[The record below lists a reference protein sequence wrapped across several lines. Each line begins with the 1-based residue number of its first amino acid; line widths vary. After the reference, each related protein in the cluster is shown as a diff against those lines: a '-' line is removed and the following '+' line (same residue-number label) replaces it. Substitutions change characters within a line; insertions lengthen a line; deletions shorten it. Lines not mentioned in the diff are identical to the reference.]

1 MIFKKTVTKR
11 EKKEASKKRLGIF
24 LVFVGLLFLN
34 LILIYTAFFEKPK
47 DVISPMSKNQISSSQ
62 VVEKK
67 IKDSGIRYTSF
78 STEKDLSYKLILD
91 SKGEVIFD
99 SHKDIDEQLSSLQL
113 ILKQLKIEG
122 KALKR
127 LDFRYQK
134 PIINF

>member
-1 MIFKKTVTKR
+1 MKFARTVTKR
-11 EKKEASKKRLGIF
+11 EKKEASKKRLGVS
-24 LVFVGLLFLN
+24 LVFFGLLSLN
-34 LILIYTAFFEKPK
+34 FILIYSAFFEKPK
-47 DVISPMSKNQISSSQ
+47 PIVSPMSKNQTSSSQ

-67 IKDSGIRYTSF
+67 IRESGIRYTSF
-78 STEKDLSYKLILD
+78 STEKDLSYKIILE
-91 SKGEVIFD
+91 SKGEVIID

-134 PIINF
+134 PIITF